1 VLPATPLSLLVLAL
15 LQGSPLSQPSSAAE
29 CQEVQRIELSLAPGA
44 SHEICVS
51 QGLLT
56 AFVFESPVVMDLQD
70 EPRFAEV
77 TRGRISIA
85 LIPPGDMAPGER
97 LRLTVGF
104 ADGSSSDTIT
114 FMLVAHAGQA
124 TRQVEV
130 YRDKRTRESLLQEVT
145 QERAKNARLQEHVEQ
160 LQHQFELLRADCD
173 DPGGLRRLIV
183 SKTMGGGGI
192 LARAFNQEHLKNSE
206 GILIVEKG
214 MSYHSAS
221 LVAVET
227 VLRNSSS
234 EPWIAEEA
242 LLVDAKGKEWRAV
255 RLWQA
260 APILPRESRQVVVE
274 VETSLGEPRG
284 DVTVVL
290 RGSGA
295 RGISIPGVT
304 IP

>member
-1 VLPATPLSLLVLAL
+1 MLPATPLSLLVLAL
-15 LQGSPLSQPSSAAE
+15 LQGSPLPQPSAAAE

-56 AFVFESPVVMDLQD
+56 AFVFESPIVVDLQD

-77 TRGRISIA
+77 TRGRISIG

-145 QERAKNARLQEHVEQ
+145 QERAKNARLQEHLEQ

-183 SKTMGGGGI
+183 SKTMRGGGI
-192 LARAFNQEHLKNSE
+192 LAQAFNEKLKNSE
-206 GILIVEKG
+206 DALMVERG
-214 MSYHSAS
+214 TSYHAAS
-221 LVAVET
+221 LVAVEM

-242 LLVDAKGKEWRAV
+242 SLVDAKGKEWRAV